1 MLLLLHKKINIQ
13 NKQKKRTNKKHCRWY
28 TRKHTQFKPQ
38 AAPASNVVPNKSR
51 NRYQQMADSHREE
64 EQVNLLGDE
73 GIRAGGAGAQGQNL
87 KLG

>member
-1 MLLLLHKKINIQ
+1 MLLQFKFK
-13 NKQKKRTNKKHCRWY
+13 NKQNT
-28 TRKHTQFKPQ
+28 TGKHTQTKQNETIKQQ
-38 AAPASNVVPNKSR
+38 AVPASNVVPNKSR
-51 NRYQQMADSHREE
+51 NRFHQMADSHREE

>member
-1 MLLLLHKKINIQ
+1 M
-13 NKQKKRTNKKHCRWY
+13 
-28 TRKHTQFKPQ
+28 
-38 AAPASNVVPNKSR
+38 SR

-64 EQVNLLGDE
+64 EQVNLLGEE